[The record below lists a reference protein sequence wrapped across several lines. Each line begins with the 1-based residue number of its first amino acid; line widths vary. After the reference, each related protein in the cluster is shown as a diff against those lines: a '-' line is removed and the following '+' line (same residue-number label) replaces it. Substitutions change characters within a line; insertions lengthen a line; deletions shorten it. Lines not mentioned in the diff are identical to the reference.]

1 MKEIEVEIQGVTP
14 LLMNSPKAMLDPQ
27 PEVKQA
33 KKRYDPAEEAEK
45 VAYRTDKGKL
55 YVPATAI
62 KGSMVN
68 AAAYKK
74 AGKYALRP
82 LIAGGVRVKG
92 MEIVLDNKDY
102 AIDARTVVIQRNRV
116 VKWRPRLDAWKL
128 NFVLVYNDK
137 MLTPEHIKP
146 CLVEAGERVGLLD
159 FRPQKLGEFGMFKVN
174 KFKVIANG
182 SK

>member
-1 MKEIEVEIQGVTP
+1 
-14 LLMNSPKAMLDPQ
+14 
-27 PEVKQA
+27 VKQA
-33 KKRYDPAEEAEK
+33 KKKYDPKEEAEK
-45 VAYRTDKGKL
+45 VAYRTEKGKL
-55 YVPATAI
+55 YVPSTAI

-82 LIAGGVRVKG
+82 LIAGGVRVSEP
-92 MEIVLDNKDY
+92 EIVLDNQKY
-102 AIDARTVVIQRNRV
+102 EIDVRTVVIQKNRV
-116 VKWRPRLDAWKL
+116 IKWRPRIDKWKL
-128 NFVLVYNDK
+128 AFTLVYNDK

-146 CLVEAGERVGLLD
+146 CLIEAGERVGLLD

-174 KFKVIANG
+174 KFKVRANG